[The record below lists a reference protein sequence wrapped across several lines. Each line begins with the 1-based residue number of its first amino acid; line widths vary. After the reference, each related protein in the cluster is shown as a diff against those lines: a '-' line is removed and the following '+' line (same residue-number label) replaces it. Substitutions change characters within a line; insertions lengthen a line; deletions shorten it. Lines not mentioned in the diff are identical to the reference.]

1 MKIGNIDFDKGEYR
15 FIDKHCSLS
24 LAGLLVGY
32 PPVEVIGNIHDNPE
46 LMELKECEVALARYC
61 NQCADNGN
69 GCETCKINEF
79 AVFCGIN
86 EPLNEE

>member
-32 PPVEVIGNIHDNPE
+32 PPVEVIGNVYDNS
-46 LMELKECEVALARYC
+46 
-61 NQCADNGN
+61 
-69 GCETCKINEF
+69 
-79 AVFCGIN
+79 
-86 EPLNEE
+86 